1 MSYCTHCGAEVPE
14 GAATCPSCRRPLTSS
29 WQATPAARAG
39 APGPPPPPGAP
50 PSAAPAPAP
59 AAAKRSPAVW
69 VVAGVGCLLAAAAVV
84 GILAALIIPNF
95 LEALHKAK
103 QKRTVADLRDA
114 GVALEHYRA
123 ENLGVPAVDDYAA
136 LVPFVVPEPLADLP
150 RTDGWEHPLRY
161 ECIETGGPTGC
172 ARYRI
177 GSPGRDGVWE
187 HESLADYPPE
197 ATGTS
202 AYERDIVYGDG
213 LFVQSPEG
221 P

>member
-14 GAATCPSCRRPLTSS
+14 GAATCPACRRPLTS
-29 WQATPAARAG
+29 WQAPASSRPA

-50 PSAAPAPAP
+50 PHAALAP
-59 AAAKRSPAVW
+59 AAAKRSPLVW
-69 VVAGVGCLLAAAAVV
+69 IVGGVGCLLAAVVVV
-84 GILAALIIPNF
+84 GILAAILVPNF
-95 LEALHKAK
+95 LDALHKAK
-103 QKRTVADLRDA
+103 LKRTLADLRNA

-123 ENLGVPAVDDYAA
+123 ENLGVPAVDDFAA
-136 LVPFVVPEPLADLP
+136 LVPFVVPEPLAGLP
-150 RTDGWEHPLRY
+150 LTDGWQHPLRY
-161 ECIETGGPTGC
+161 ECIEVGGPTGC

-177 GSPGRDGVWE
+177 GSAGRDGVWE

-202 AYERDIVYGDG
+202 AYDRDIVYGDG
-213 LFVQSPEG
+213 LFVQSPDG